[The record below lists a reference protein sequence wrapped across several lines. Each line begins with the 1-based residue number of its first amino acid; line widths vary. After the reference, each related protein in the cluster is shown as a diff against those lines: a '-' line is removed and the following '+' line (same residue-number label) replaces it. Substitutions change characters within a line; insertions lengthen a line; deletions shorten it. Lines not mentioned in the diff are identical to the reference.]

1 MSDEDGQ
8 SEREKER
15 REDRAWE
22 QAKRRDEMAIHGL
35 RSVLFLNGGGTV
47 ALLAFLQAVWV
58 VKDAAGLVPWVVAG
72 MIPLMLGAAASGWVH
87 FMRYETTEAYQ
98 MVGREEG
105 RKFTRRHKRVTAFA
119 FVMFLV
125 GMGIVVGGA
134 FFNLPQA
141 SDNVGAAMATPSS
154 QLP

>member
-1 MSDEDGQ
+1 MSNEDGQ
-8 SEREKER
+8 TERNRER
-15 REDRAWE
+15 IEDRAWE
-22 QAKRRDEMAIHGL
+22 HAKRRDEMAIHGL
-35 RSVLFLNGGGTV
+35 KALLLLNGGGTV

-72 MIPLMLGAAASGWVH
+72 MIPLLLGAAASGWVH
-87 FMRYETTEAYQ
+87 FMRYKTSEVYQ

-105 RKFTRRHKRVTAFA
+105 REMTRRHKRVTAFA
-119 FVMFLV
+119 LVMFLA

-134 FFNLPQA
+134 FFNLPQV

>member
-1 MSDEDGQ
+1 
-8 SEREKER
+8 
-15 REDRAWE
+15 
-22 QAKRRDEMAIHGL
+22 
-35 RSVLFLNGGGTV
+35 
-47 ALLAFLQAVWV
+47 
-58 VKDAAGLVPWVVAG
+58 
-72 MIPLMLGAAASGWVH
+72 
-87 FMRYETTEAYQ
+87 MRYETSEVYQ

-105 RKFTRRHKRVTAFA
+105 RKMTRRHKRATAFA

>member
-15 REDRAWE
+15 SEDRAWE
-22 QAKRRDEMAIHGL
+22 HAKRRDEMTIHGL
-35 RSVLFLNGGGTV
+35 RSVLFLNGGGAV
-47 ALLAFLQAVWV
+47 ALFAFLQAVWV

-72 MIPLMLGAAASGWVH
+72 MIPLLLGAAASGWVH
-87 FMRYETTEAYQ
+87 FMRYETSEVYQ

-105 RKFTRRHKRVTAFA
+105 RKMTRRHKRVTAFA

-141 SDNVGAAMATPSS
+141 SDSVGAAMATPSS
-154 QLP
+154 RLP